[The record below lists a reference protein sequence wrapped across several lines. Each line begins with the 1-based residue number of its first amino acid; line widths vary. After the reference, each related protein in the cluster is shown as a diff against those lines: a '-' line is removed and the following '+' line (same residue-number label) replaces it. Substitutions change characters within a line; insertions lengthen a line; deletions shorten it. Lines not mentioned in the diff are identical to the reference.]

1 MKRGDEKQRLESIAR
16 YFSMKDGF
24 NGYMNKYRVSKIL
37 ELCVGKT
44 VLDIGSADA
53 FMAEALS
60 PFFKRI
66 VAVDGST
73 ELINRAKA
81 RLGDLSNIELI
92 NMLAEDFDTSEKFD
106 LVLLS
111 FVLEHVVNPV
121 AVLEKAATFIAP
133 KEGSMFVMVPN
144 ARSLHRRVG
153 VALGILSEL
162 DALSDEDRKQGHRRV
177 YTEEKLRAH
186 LESASLHVLEIGT
199 FFIKPLSNPQMEQLD
214 TKIADAFFNISRDL
228 PGLGS
233 MIYAK
238 ARRTE

>member
-1 MKRGDEKQRLESIAR
+1 MNLTEEKKRLETIAQ

-37 ELCVGKT
+37 ELCVGET

-53 FMAEALS
+53 FMAEALA

-73 ELINRAKA
+73 ELINRAKV
-81 RLGDLSNIELI
+81 RLRDRSNVELI
-92 NMLAEDFDTSEKFD
+92 NMLIEDFNTPERFD
-106 LVLLS
+106 LVILS
-111 FVLEHVVNPV
+111 FVLEHVSNPV
-121 AVLEKAATFIAP
+121 AVLKKAAEFITP
-133 KEGSMFVMVPN
+133 DGSMFVMVPN
-144 ARSLHRRVG
+144 ALSLHRRVG
-153 VALGILSEL
+153 VALGILSEH
-162 DALSDEDRKQGHRRV
+162 DGLSDEDRRQGHRRV
-177 YTEEKLRAH
+177 YTEEKLRTDF
-186 LESASLHVLEIGT
+186 ESANLQILEMGT

-214 TKIADAFFNISRDL
+214 TRIADAFFNISHDL

-238 ARRTE
+238 VRLIG